1 VGGIWRGVKIW
12 QPKRR
17 PYAHKFP
24 LPFGN
29 PPPKPLFAHNVSSG
43 NEVKAVVAV
52 FGGVAS
58 AGCWVGC
65 WLLLLA
71 GGSNISSVCL
81 LSAKSLFRTF
91 YRSQNTPYPLY
102 KHLTEYHSYYQLLL
116 LFALFGS
123 SVFFFFTFLLC
134 DLLFIHFIVLIS
146 IIRIIIN
153 ITRLVNLMF
162 LLCIFT
168 WLKDIR
174 AFAYLLQ
181 KYC

>member
-91 YRSQNTPYPLY
+91 CRSQNTPYPLY
-102 KHLTEYHSYYQLLL
+102 KHLTDYRLVLPIAPLVRSIWLKCFL
-116 LFALFGS
+116 LFYFLALRPSFY
-123 SVFFFFTFLLC
+123 T
-134 DLLFIHFIVLIS
+134 IHCTYK
-146 IIRIIIN
+146 N
-153 ITRLVNLMF
+153 Y
-162 LLCIFT
+162 
-168 WLKDIR
+168 KD
-174 AFAYLLQ
+174 YN
-181 KYC
+181 